1 MAQFVIEIKL
11 DSNQDRNKDRK
22 ISIIVMGIRTR
33 IMMINFFGKLGK
45 FMPSTLYKT
54 DHTIVAVVVVCHT
67 WRPPVY
73 CPLSRSRC
81 LSSPRSRTACTGP
94 SVRHTTNRYA
104 CKGIL
109 WVWHLWVCRSP
120 QCGSQTIYVN
130 AAVPQAAL
138 SVISMFSIKMD
149 IIFFLTFCT
158 GHCSNVLSKD
168 PPGL

>member
-45 FMPSTLYKT
+45 FMPSSLYKM
-54 DHTIVAVVVVCHT
+54 DLTIVVVVVVCHT

-120 QCGSQTIYVN
+120 QCGSYTI
-130 AAVPQAAL
+130 
-138 SVISMFSIKMD
+138 
-149 IIFFLTFCT
+149 FCE
-158 GHCSNVLSKD
+158 CSNNTGCIICHLHVQYKNGCHFLFD
-168 PPGL
+168 ILYRTLFECLI